1 MKRETLNVNELIELA
16 KQGNT
21 DAFEKI
27 LREYEK
33 RISALV
39 DKVVEEAGY
48 RYRFN
53 DGKKELLQIARHQ
66 LSECMYG
73 YKENRSEFFTYAS
86 KCIEYSLRNEF
97 RKDRTQKGMINQFAY
112 RLDNRIN
119 DDEDM
124 YYIDLVTNNQ
134 PSFEGIYCM
143 DERNPQV
150 VAEMIRE
157 DVGEL
162 NAEIYNLKIQGYKNS
177 EISEMLNI
185 SVKKVSEGYNN
196 IRKFYNGTLT
206 KKK

>member
-1 MKRETLNVNELIELA
+1 MKRDNLSTNELIELA

-21 DAFEKI
+21 DAFEKV
-27 LREYEK
+27 LRENEK
-33 RISALV
+33 KIKDLIIKEMA
-39 DKVVEEAGY
+39 EAGY
-48 RYRFN
+48 QCRYS
-53 DGKKELLQIARHQ
+53 DGMKDLLQIAKQQ

-73 YKENRSEFFTYAS
+73 YKDNQSDFFTYARI
-86 KCIEYSLRNEF
+86 CIRHSLRNEF
-97 RKDRTQKGMINQFAY
+97 RKDRTQKGMINQYAY

-124 YYIDLVTNNQ
+124 YYVDLVTNNQ

-143 DERNPQV
+143 DERNPRV
-150 VAEMIRE
+150 VAEMIKE
-157 DVGEL
+157 EVGEL

-177 EISEMLNI
+177 EISKMLTI
-185 SVKKVSEGYNN
+185 SEKKVSEGYNN

>member
-1 MKRETLNVNELIELA
+1 MERETLNVNELIELA

-27 LREYEK
+27 LRESEK
-33 RISALV
+33 RISTLI
-39 DKVVEEAGY
+39 DKVVAEAGY
-48 RYRFN
+48 HYRYN
-53 DGKKELLQIARHQ
+53 DSKSELLQIARQQ
-66 LSECMYG
+66 LAECMYG

-86 KCIEYSLRNEF
+86 ACIEHSLRNEF
-97 RKDRTQKGMINQFAY
+97 RKARTQKGMINQYAY

-124 YYIDLVTNNQ
+124 YYIDLVKNNQ

-150 VAEMIRE
+150 VAEMIKE
-157 DVGEL
+157 DIDEL
-162 NAEIYNLKIQGYKNS
+162 SAEIFKLKIQGYKNS
-177 EISEMLNI
+177 EISKVLNI
-185 SVKKVSEGYNN
+185 SVKKVSERFNN
-196 IRKFYNGTLT
+196 TRKFYNGTLT